1 MPVAWIVQNGVFS
14 PAKPYLSARC
24 LNSDSVCNTISHR
37 AYTHDVASKVK
48 AFMADNSEL
57 PLALRSAYLAMH
69 RKTEAQFAPYG
80 VTADQFV
87 LLSTLSRGNA
97 ITQRELARRMPSD
110 PSTVRAMLVLLETQG
125 LVERDVHP
133 SDSRAR
139 TVALTAAGKRKFR
152 QLWNASKSIRTK
164 LFEAIHPDD
173 AVEFIRILTRIAES
187 MNNETLFESNRMQ
200 ENEV

>member
-1 MPVAWIVQNGVFS
+1 
-14 PAKPYLSARC
+14 
-24 LNSDSVCNTISHR
+24 
-37 AYTHDVASKVK
+37 
-48 AFMADNSEL
+48 MADSSKL

-69 RKTEAQFAPYG
+69 RKSDAQFAAYG

-87 LLSTLSRGNA
+87 LLATLSRGDA

-152 QLWNASKSIRTK
+152 QLWNASGSIRTK
-164 LFEAIHPDD
+164 MFEAIQPDD
-173 AVEFIRILTRIAES
+173 AVEFIRILSRIAES
-187 MNNETLFESNRMQ
+187 LNDEILSVSNRTQ
-200 ENEV
+200 ANEA